1 MRKALFTIKF
11 LVKSPCHKNTKN
23 KEENEIEEEQENA
36 EEVDE
41 NVMSFWYRIV
51 PFFTNLN

>member
-11 LVKSPCHKNTKN
+11 LVKSPCHKNTTN
-23 KEENEIEEEQENA
+23 KEENEIEEKQENA